1 MTLLE
6 LIKKQCKEQ
15 GVPEKYAERIL
26 KLSGITEDKDGSV
39 LNAVTSFKENVYVDI
54 QEAESLAEKARLKA
68 VEEYEKKHNIKD
80 GASLKTD
87 DEPKDDDSKNDIDL
101 TGMDEKTRAVLEAQQ
116 KAIADLTGLVTSM
129 ATNQKNSSTLEV
141 VKSRLIGKI
150 DDKFIDK
157 YSKRVNLGAENM
169 DEEIER
175 ISTEFVE
182 DKQAFLNEAVEKGGY
197 QPVSGGISDKDFDD
211 YARRQSAGESEFE
224 GVKI

>member
-6 LIKKQCKEQ
+6 LIKKHCKEQ
-15 GVPEKYAERIL
+15 GLPEKYAERIL

-39 LNAVTSFKENVYVDI
+39 LKAVTNFKENVYVDI

-80 GASLKTD
+80 GVSLKTD
-87 DEPKDDDSKNDIDL
+87 DEPKDDDPKNDIDL
-101 TGMDEKTRAVLEAQQ
+101 TGMDEVTRKIIESQR
-116 KAIADLTGLVTSM
+116 KAIDDLTAIVKTVVT
-129 ATNQKNSSTLEV
+129 TQKKTSTLEV
-141 VKSRLIGKI
+141 VKSRLNGKI
-150 DDKFIDK
+150 DDTAIDK
-157 YSKRVNLGAENM
+157 YSKRVNLEAENL

-175 ISTEFVE
+175 VSKEFVE
-182 DKQAFLNEAVEKGGY
+182 DKQYFLNEAVAKGGY

-224 GVKI
+224 GIKI